1 MDSRTAAAGEVLRVS
16 GRRRR
21 RCWRVGF
28 AHPAVR
34 RRRKYRLY
42 LGTEMKLSART
53 RNRQIFVA
61 GMVLEH
67 GYGGGA
73 EMRGAILDDFHRT
86 RPQVVR
92 YRPVEHHKVVHLLS
106 ASPHILSTTAAPTVL
121 VDMPGYPRHQGG
133 DLVGHLIHRR

>member
-21 RCWRVGF
+21 RCRRLGF
-28 AHPAVR
+28 THPAVR
-34 RRRKYRLY
+34 CRRKYRLY

-67 GYGGGA
+67 GDGGGA
-73 EMRGAILDDFHRT
+73 ETRGAILDDFHRT
-86 RPQVVR
+86 RPHVIKDR
-92 YRPVEHHKVVHLLS
+92 LVEHDVVVHLLG
-106 ASPHILSTTAAPTVL
+106 AGPHVLTATPAPTVL
-121 VDMPGYPRHQGG
+121 LDMPGYPRHQGG
-133 DLVGHLIHRR
+133 DLVGHL